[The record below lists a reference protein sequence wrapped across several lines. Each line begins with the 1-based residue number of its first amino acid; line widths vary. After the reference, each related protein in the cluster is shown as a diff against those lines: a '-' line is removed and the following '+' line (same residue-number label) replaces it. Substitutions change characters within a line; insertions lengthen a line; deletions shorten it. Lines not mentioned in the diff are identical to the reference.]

1 MKCKEVRHI
10 LFLTFMVDVVLII
23 LGYYM
28 IPVVF
33 NYPPYSMN
41 VDFQNSILPVTYS
54 QQFVILFSLAVIIHL
69 VWTNLSLKPIIEYEK
84 KRQLG
89 EKFTQE
95 YIEKIRKKCIINP
108 LKMYM
113 CQLVIPQILIGIFLS
128 SLNVELSLIVKIL
141 VMVFLVVAGGGMYI
155 YIVAKKHYDKIIART
170 YEISKDYDFKPSKF
184 FTMKT
189 LLFFQIIPLFFVG
202 ITITFL
208 LGYTRVINEKGNSL
222 YYYYSSQFN
231 EKEIKQEEITLAGL
245 KDRLASV
252 KLKNPDDFYFIIFP
266 NGYEY
271 KSDESKNLSDFFKK
285 YMVANY
291 DKTNGRIYEYYG
303 VEEQAFVRRFTD
315 ANGALW
321 YTGFKYSVSDPSTLY
336 FFFGSAF
343 IIFLIYIIIIYIWAK
358 NMSLNVSRIV
368 RNLNDV
374 IAKNRVD
381 LNDVMPITS
390 YDEIGS
396 LADAY
401 NRMQRVL
408 SQQVELMEKQ
418 AQLATLGELA
428 GGMAH
433 DINTPIASIDN
444 SIAMLKGIA
453 ETSENVKSED
463 LKVVISIMEKCVNRI
478 VNIVNSMRNQIRNLG
493 SSEKVLIDLKQVI
506 EDSIVIVNNDIIKSN
521 CKLITNLQS
530 IKIQGEANKIG
541 QVVTNLIANAA
552 QAYKEKE
559 KAGEII
565 IKTYKTETEAIIE
578 IQDFAG
584 GIPEPIRPYIFKNI
598 LTTKGIGG
606 TGLGLY
612 LAYSIVKGIYG
623 GKINFE
629 VDEGKGTTFIIR
641 LPLS

>member
-28 IPVVF
+28 IPIVF

-41 VDFQNSILPVTYS
+41 VEFQNSILPLTYS
-54 QQFVILFSLAVIIHL
+54 QQFIILFSTAVFAHL
-69 VWTNLSLKPIIEYEK
+69 IWTYFSLKPIIKYEN
-84 KRQLG
+84 KRKQN

-113 CQLVIPQILIGIFLS
+113 FQLVIPQIIVGIFLK
-128 SLNVELSLIVKIL
+128 LLDVEISLIIKIL

-170 YEISKDYDFKPSKF
+170 YEISKEYEYKQSKF

-231 EKEIKQEEITLAGL
+231 EKEIMQDEITLANL
-245 KDRLASV
+245 KSKLASV
-252 KLKNPDDFYFIIFP
+252 KLKNEEDFYFIIFP

-271 KSDESKNLSDFFKK
+271 KSNNQKNLSEFFKK

-291 DKTNGRIYEYYG
+291 EKTNGRIYEYYG
-303 VEEQAFVRRFTD
+303 VEEQAFVRKFVD
-315 ANGALW
+315 ANGGVW

-336 FFFGSAF
+336 FFLGSAF
-343 IIFLIYIIIIYIWAK
+343 VMFLIYIIIIYIWAK

-368 RNLNDV
+368 KNLNNV
-374 IAKNRVD
+374 IVKNRVD
-381 LNDVMPITS
+381 LNEVMPITS
-390 YDEIGS
+390 YDELGS
-396 LADAY
+396 LSDSY
-401 NRMQRVL
+401 NRMQKVL

-453 ETSENVKSED
+453 SSQENVKSED
-463 LKVVISIMEKCVNRI
+463 LKVIISIMEKCVNRI
-478 VNIVNSMRNQIRNLG
+478 INIVNSMRNQIRNLG

-521 CKLITNLQS
+521 CKLVTNLQS
-530 IKIQGEANKIG
+530 VQIQGEANKIG

-559 KAGEII
+559 KVGEII
-565 IKTYKTETEAIIE
+565 VKSYKTEKEAVIE

-641 LPLS
+641 LPLV